1 MTTRIVSNIEIYEEL
16 IPAIQRTCKFLW
28 IGTADIK
35 DLQVRNKD
43 KIISFLS
50 LLNDLLKRQVS
61 IRLLHAKEP
70 GENFRKSF
78 DKYPRLWDQMERQ
91 LCPRVHFKILIVD
104 GTFAYT
110 GSANLTGAGMG
121 MKSINRRNFEL
132 GIITTNPEMI
142 ETIMSRFD
150 EVWMGKFCKACGR
163 REFCG
168 DPIV

>member
-1 MTTRIVSNIEIYEEL
+1 MGTRIIGNDEIHHEL
-16 IPAIQRTCKFLW
+16 LPAIQQTRKYIW

-35 DLQVRNKD
+35 DMQVRK
-43 KIISFLS
+43 KGKVVSFLS
-50 LLNDLLKRQVS
+50 LLNDLLKHNVS

-91 LCPRVHFKILIVD
+91 LCPRVHFKIIAVD
-104 GTFAYT
+104 GVFAYT
-110 GSANLTGAGMG
+110 GSANLTGAGLG
-121 MKSINRRNFEL
+121 MKSIKRRNFES
-132 GIITTNPEMI
+132 GIITDEPAMVES
-142 ETIMSRFD
+142 IMNQFD
-150 EVWMGKFCKACGR
+150 AVWMGRFCKACGR